1 MSIIPSE
8 SNGVPSMRT
17 GLTVNNPPSMIQST
31 SNSDAAG
38 RAQALAAA
46 EAQSAVHAP
55 MKRDRLS
62 TAGADYLRAA
72 LQAQPEIRPEVV
84 ERGRA
89 LAADPAY
96 PSSEIIRHI
105 SAQIVGSPDPADEV
119 S

>member
-1 MSIIPSE
+1 MKS
-8 SNGVPSMRT
+8 
-17 GLTVNNPPSMIQST
+17 GLTVTHPPSMIQST

-38 RAQALAAA
+38 RTQALAAA
-46 EAQSAVHAP
+46 EAQSALHAP

-89 LAADPAY
+89 LAADPTY
-96 PSSEIIRHI
+96 PTPEIIQRI
-105 SAQIVGSPDPADEV
+105 SEKIVRSPDPADEN